1 MFKIVQALKDLI
13 PPLNPDERQQLEQNC
28 KEEGIR
34 DPLVIAEY
42 PDENGEVNTVLADG
56 HNRYA
61 IATENGLQFDTTTK
75 QFESLDAIKLWMID
89 NQKGRRNL
97 SDWVKLELAQVK
109 REILAAKGK
118 EKQGERTDLLSIMDK
133 RFEQKHNTREEI
145 AKDLGWSSGKI
156 ARAEKVRKHIE
167 TNEDQDLRQKLRTN
181 EVSINQAYQELKE
194 KEKAAKIAERKAYIE
209 QQKRDIEQQNLP
221 EINSEYD
228 LLVFDPPWP
237 YGREYDPQSSRV
249 ANPYPEMSIQE
260 IKNIDV
266 PAKEDSIMFLWTTH
280 QFLRDA
286 FEILDEWGYTYK
298 ATMVWNKEKI
308 GMGHWLRMQCEFC
321 LLAVKGKPIWDIT
334 DWRDIFS
341 EPRREHSRKPESFF
355 NQMPPNELIK
365 KTKLASIG
373 PQTSLTLKKYNKHP
387 DIEASEYTTSGL
399 AEAILEY
406 YRIK

>member
-1 MFKIVQALKDLI
+1 MFKIVQVLKDLI

-109 REILAAKGK
+109 REILAAKGR

-133 RFEQKHNTREEI
+133 RLEPKHNTREEI
-145 AKDLGWSSGKI
+145 AKDLGWSSGKL

-167 TNEDQDLRQKLRTN
+167 TNEDQELRQKLRAN

-266 PAKEDSIMFLWTTH
+266 PAKKDSIMFLWTTH

-355 NQMPPNELIK
+355 NQIDSYFPY
-365 KTKLASIG
+365 AS
-373 PQTSLTLKKYNKHP
+373 K
-387 DIEASEYTTSGL
+387 
-399 AEAILEY
+399 LEY
-406 YRIK
+406 FSREQRKGWSVYGNETNKF

>member
-109 REILAAKGK
+109 REILAAKGREKKIESGKLYGEGHSK
-118 EKQGERTDLLSIMDK
+118 EVLSIMDK
-133 RFEQKHNTREEI
+133 TSESKHNTREEI

-167 TNEDQDLRQKLRTN
+167 TNQDQDLRQKLRAN

-249 ANPYPEMSIQE
+249 ANPYPEMSIQQ
-260 IKNIDV
+260 IKDIEV
-266 PAKEDSIMFLWTTH
+266 PSKDDSIMFLWTTH

-286 FEILDEWGYTYK
+286 FDILEEWGYTYK
-298 ATMVWNKEKI
+298 ATMVWDKEKI

-341 EPRREHSRKPESFF
+341 EPRREHSRKPDSFF
-355 NQMPPNELIK
+355 NQVNKYFPY
-365 KTKLASIG
+365 AS
-373 PQTSLTLKKYNKHP
+373 K
-387 DIEASEYTTSGL
+387 
-399 AEAILEY
+399 LEY
-406 YRIK
+406 FSREQRKGWSVYGNETNKF